1 MRKSTI
7 PFALAA
13 VAAATAAA
21 ADDSPFELLFGKTDI
36 AVYGDAPY
44 GTDIPYGGAKFDAAE
59 LAATPAFIDFV
70 NADPTVSL
78 VLHVGDIHSGKQNC
92 TLAYDQTIYTLWTA
106 YAHPLI
112 YTPGDNEWSDCH
124 KVGEGGGAW
133 NGTNIVYDLNAD
145 GTLTDYH
152 GGDPIANLELVRQI
166 FFSNPGHALA
176 QRKLVLPQSL
186 AYDRAH
192 PSDAKFVENVMW
204 EQSRVLFVTLNI
216 PGGSNNDQ
224 DIWYAT
230 ANASPPLSGAQIQEI
245 AERTDADIRWLDLA
259 FALAKLTGAKGVV
272 IQSQADM
279 WDPEKGPAHQLGFE
293 GVYGFTD
300 SNYGFVSG
308 AHDLRRDIVGELAKQ
323 VAAFRGTVLM
333 FNGDSH
339 VFRSENPLQPQSAD
353 SPCVVDP
360 GSGLD
365 AVPCPKDDY
374 LQHPNAYPNVS
385 NFRRVVVHGS
395 TFPLEYLKL
404 TIDPR
409 ANAKPSAYAI
419 GPFSWQRMIQH

>member
-1 MRKSTI
+1 MRKSTL

-13 VAAATAAA
+13 IAAATTAV
-21 ADDSPFELLFGKTDI
+21 ADDSPFQLLFGKTDV
-36 AVYGDAPY
+36 AVFGDAPY
-44 GTDIPYGGAKFDAAE
+44 GTDAPFGGKATDTAE

-70 NADPTVSL
+70 NSDPSVSL

-92 TLAYDQTIYTLWTA
+92 TLGYDQTIYTLWQA
-106 YAHPLI
+106 FAHPLV
-112 YTPGDNEWSDCH
+112 YVPGDNEWSDCH
-124 KVGEGGGAW
+124 KAGEGGGLY
-133 NGTNIVYDLNAD
+133 NSGTGQIDFDKNPDQ
-145 GTLTDYH
+145 TLTDYA
-152 GGDPIANLELVRQI
+152 GGDPLANLTLVRQI

-176 QRKLVLPQSL
+176 QPKLVLSQAF

-204 EQSRVLFVTLNI
+204 EQSRVLFVTLNV

-230 ANASPPLSGAQIQEI
+230 PALTAAQIQEI
-245 AERTDADIRWLDLA
+245 AERTDADIHWLDLA
-259 FALAKLTGAKGVV
+259 FLLAKLTGAKGIV

-279 WDPEKGPAHQLGFE
+279 WDPEKGPAHQQGFE

-300 SNYGFVSG
+300 STYGFVKG
-308 AHDLRRDIVGELAKQ
+308 VHDPKRDIVGELAKQ
-323 VAAFRGTVLM
+323 VASFRGTVLM

-339 VFRSENPLQPQSAD
+339 VFRSENPLQPQTPD
-353 SPCVVDP
+353 SPCFVDP

-365 AVPCPKDDY
+365 AVPCTNDDWA
-374 LQHPNAYPNVS
+374 QHPNAYPHVS

-409 ANAKPSAYAI
+409 ANAKPSEYAI